1 MEQIR
6 KQVENFSLSLPYVG
20 VVIYEKIVDDFT
32 NYFTNSPYHQG
43 YHKITTL

>member
-6 KQVENFSLSLPYVG
+6 KQIESFSLSLPCVG
-20 VVIYEKIVDDFT
+20 VVTYEKIVDDFA
-32 NYFTNSPYHQG
+32 NYFNNTSYHQG